1 MLMVEI
7 YDEFEGGKT
16 QRMTLNQ
23 FQNAFNNDDINSAVC
38 RIQFVDMNREEMYF
52 QELKTIFENES
63 IHKLNDADEIISK
76 LKRYNNLILEKS
88 YWTNAVNVE
97 IGNIWTPIFLRED
110 GCELCEEWEKCND

>member
-23 FQNAFNNDDINSAVC
+23 FQNAFNDDEINSAIC
-38 RIQFVDMNREEMYF
+38 RIQFVDMSREEMYF

-110 GCELCEEWEKCND
+110 GCELCEEWEKNND